1 MMMIM
6 IYNDVDDDDGDNDDD
21 DDNDGGDDDEVVD
34 DDNNNNDDDVT
45 SAYTVQ
51 LTFHLIIITSL
62 SLANTLL
69 VVYIGESINVIMSFP
84 TFFHK
89 IFEIVRVHC
98 WTSSPNYQV

>member
-1 MMMIM
+1 MIM

-21 DDNDGGDDDEVVD
+21 DNNDGGDDDEVVD
-34 DDNNNNDDDVT
+34 DDNNNNNNDVT

-51 LTFHLIIITSL
+51 LTFHLIIITCL

-89 IFEIVRVHC
+89 IFEIVKVHC
-98 WTSSPNYQV
+98 